1 MYHTSPTHVAHAL
14 SPWNPFSHR
23 YVAICEETSS
33 LEKHLA
39 SSASL
44 LEAAS
49 MRDRVHASA
58 SAFGG
63 GDAGGV
69 TSVFSDGGRGGS
81 ADASS
86 MGQGGLL
93 RTRERATANNSAVR
107 LARFLRAAQRTGTP
121 KNSCSFGIS
130 SSGAIDT
137 AWAVISA
144 PAPLL
149 RTACA
154 VIARLLR
161 PLHYPIV
168 ASADPWTVSNQQC
181 IAFDNSSISNVCGR
195 VDGCELAKRARCSC
209 AMF

>member
-1 MYHTSPTHVAHAL
+1 MYHTSPTHVAQAL
-14 SPWNPFSHR
+14 SPWKPFSQR
-23 YVAICEETSS
+23 YVAICAETSS
-33 LEKHLA
+33 VEKHLA

-130 SSGAIDT
+130 SSGAGG
-137 AWAVISA
+137 AACAVISVFV
-144 PAPLL
+144 LT
-149 RTACA
+149 RCTACA
-154 VIARLLR
+154 VFHGACSDRCTVHLLPKRRQRRILDRL
-161 PLHYPIV
+161 
-168 ASADPWTVSNQQC
+168 
-181 IAFDNSSISNVCGR
+181 
-195 VDGCELAKRARCSC
+195 
-209 AMF
+209 